1 MGHYGPT
8 TPTIALEHIQ
18 KTKLSLFTE
27 NGVFGSEWAK
37 KGTAER
43 AKISGS
49 QRAQSRVAIL

>member
-27 NGVFGSEWAK
+27 NGVLGSKGAK

-43 AKISGS
+43 AKMKKWI
-49 QRAQSRVAIL
+49 